1 MGLSHIPLLRRSSA
15 DPHGSVA
22 AIDTLHLLKSTLLV
36 TLLGEAN
43 ETVSAGLA
51 SVGVGHDL
59 GRLARWEASLE
70 ERHQDVLGDLRA
82 KVANEDG
89 ELRAAVVAVFKAIRQ
104 MNIAIG
110 REGGKVEHTD
120 GRPDHHRKPS

>member
-1 MGLSHIPLLRRSSA
+1 MELGHIPLLRRSSA
-15 DPHGSVA
+15 DPHGSVT

-43 ETVSAGLA
+43 EAVSAGLA

-59 GRLARWEASLE
+59 GRLARREASLE
-70 ERHQDVLGDLRA
+70 ERHQNVLGDLWA

-89 ELRAAVVAVFKAIRQ
+89 ELGAAVVAVSKEIRQ
-104 MNIAIG
+104 IDVGIRRG
-110 REGGKVEHTD
+110 GGKVQHTD

>member
-1 MGLSHIPLLRRSSA
+1 MELGHIPLLRRSSA
-15 DPHGSVA
+15 DPHGSVT
-22 AIDTLHLLKSTLLV
+22 AIDTLHLLESTLLI

-43 ETVSAGLA
+43 EAVSAGLA

-59 GRLARWEASLE
+59 GRLARREASLE
-70 ERHQDVLGDLRA
+70 ERHQDVLGNLRT

-89 ELRAAVVAVFKAIRQ
+89 ELGAAVVAVSKAIGQ
-104 MNIAIG
+104 VVVGIG
-110 REGGKVEHTD
+110 RRGGGIERTD